1 MFKCVHHTGP
11 IKLAVFFSK
20 CYNEFMKI
28 DDILSTEK
36 PRLLLQVCCAPCF
49 CGSIDYLTEHFD
61 VTAFFYN
68 PNIQPK
74 EEFNLRLEALKQLI
88 VNYPSVKLIVPE
100 QDETEYLDFI
110 KGLENEKE
118 GGSRCTACFDLRLE
132 KTALYLNDHKDEFDC
147 FATTL
152 TVSPHKNARL
162 INEIGNKLG
171 DKYKVQYLE
180 SDFKKKDGFLR
191 SIKKSKKLDL
201 YRQDY
206 CGCSFS
212 NWHNN

>member
-1 MFKCVHHTGP
+1 
-11 IKLAVFFSK
+11 
-20 CYNEFMKI
+20 MKTE
-28 DDILSTEK
+28 DIVQAEK

-49 CGSIDYLTEHFD
+49 CGSIEYLTEHFD

-74 EEFNLRLEALKQLI
+74 EEFNLRLDALKQLI
-88 VNYPSVKLIVPE
+88 EHFPSVKLIVPE
-100 QDETEYLDFI
+100 QDESEYLSFVE
-110 KGLENEKE
+110 GLEKEKE

-132 KTALYLNDHKDEFDC
+132 KTAQYMRENDYDY

-152 TVSPHKNARL
+152 TVSPHKNAKL
-162 INEIGNKLG
+162 INEIGNKLAS
-171 DKYKVQYLE
+171 KYTVKYLE
-180 SDFKKKDGFLR
+180 SDFKKKDGYLR
-191 SIKKSKKLDL
+191 SIRLSKELDL

-212 NWHNN
+212 NWHNQ

>member
-1 MFKCVHHTGP
+1 
-11 IKLAVFFSK
+11 
-20 CYNEFMKI
+20 MKI
-28 DDILSTEK
+28 EDIKTTEK

-49 CGSIDYLTEHFD
+49 AGSVEYLTEHFD

-74 EEFNLRLEALKQLI
+74 QEFNLRLDALKQLI
-88 VNYPSVKLIVPE
+88 ESFPSVKLVVPE
-100 QDETEYLDFI
+100 QDENEYLTYV
-110 KGLENEKE
+110 KGLEKEKE
-118 GGSRCTACFDLRLE
+118 GGARCTGCFELRLE
-132 KTALYLNDHKDEFDC
+132 KTAKYMMDNMGDFDY

-152 TVSPHKNARL
+152 TVSPHKNAKL
-162 INEIGNKLG
+162 INEIGNKIAT
-171 DKYKVQYLE
+171 KYGVNYLE

-191 SIKKSKKLDL
+191 SINKSKELGL

-212 NWHNN
+212 NWHK

>member
-1 MFKCVHHTGP
+1 
-11 IKLAVFFSK
+11 
-20 CYNEFMKI
+20 MKI
-28 DDILSTEK
+28 EDVIISPK

-49 CGSIDYLTEHFD
+49 CGSIDQLTENFT

-74 EEFNLRLEALKQLI
+74 EEFNLRLDALKQLI
-88 VNYPSVKLIVPE
+88 AHYPSVKLIVPE
-100 QDETEYLDFI
+100 QDEEEYLSFV

-118 GGSRCTACFDLRLE
+118 GGSRCTSCFDLRLE
-132 KTALYLNDHKDEFDC
+132 KTAKFLADNSGEFDY

-152 TVSPHKNARL
+152 TVSPHKNAKL
-162 INEIGNKLG
+162 INEIGNKMG
-171 DKYKVQYLE
+171 EKYNVQYLE

-191 SIKKSKKLDL
+191 SIRKSKELDL

-212 NWHNN
+212 NWRK

>member
-1 MFKCVHHTGP
+1 
-11 IKLAVFFSK
+11 
-20 CYNEFMKI
+20 MKI
-28 DDILSTEK
+28 EDIKTTEK

-49 CGSIDYLTEHFD
+49 AGSVEYLTEHFD

-74 EEFNLRLEALKQLI
+74 QEFNLRLDALKQLI
-88 VNYPSVKLIVPE
+88 ESFPSVKLIVPE
-100 QDETEYLDFI
+100 QDENEYLTYI
-110 KGLENEKE
+110 KGLEKEKE
-118 GGSRCTACFDLRLE
+118 GGARCTGCFELRLE
-132 KTALYLNDHKDEFDC
+132 KTAKYMVDNATYYDY

-152 TVSPHKNARL
+152 TVSPHKNAKL
-162 INEIGNKLG
+162 INEIGNKIARQ
-171 DKYKVQYLE
+171 YNVNYLE

-191 SIKKSKKLDL
+191 SINKSKELGL

-212 NWHNN
+212 NWHK

>member
-1 MFKCVHHTGP
+1 
-11 IKLAVFFSK
+11 
-20 CYNEFMKI
+20 MKI
-28 DDILSTEK
+28 EDIIQAEK

-49 CGSIDYLTEHFD
+49 AGSIDYLTEHFA

-74 EEFNLRLEALKQLI
+74 EEFNIRLDALKQLI
-88 VNYPSVKLIVPE
+88 VQYPSVKLVVPE
-100 QDETEYLDFI
+100 QDEDEYLTFV
-110 KGLENEKE
+110 KGLENERE
-118 GGSRCTACFDLRLE
+118 GGGRCTACFNLRLE
-132 KTALYLNDHKDEFDC
+132 KTAQFMRDNKGDYDY

-152 TVSPHKNARL
+152 TVSPHKNAKI
-162 INEIGNKLG
+162 INEIGNKM
-171 DKYKVQYLE
+171 DEKYNVQYLD

-191 SIKKSKKLDL
+191 SIQKSKALNL

-212 NWHNN
+212 NWHIN

>member
-1 MFKCVHHTGP
+1 
-11 IKLAVFFSK
+11 
-20 CYNEFMKI
+20 MKI
-28 DDILSTEK
+28 EDIKQTEK

-49 CGSIDYLTEHFD
+49 AGSVEYLTEHFD

-74 EEFNLRLEALKQLI
+74 QEFNLRLDALKQLI
-88 VNYPSVKLIVPE
+88 ESFPSVKLVVPE
-100 QDETEYLDFI
+100 QDENEYLTYV
-110 KGLENEKE
+110 KGLEKEKE
-118 GGSRCTACFDLRLE
+118 GGARCTGCFELRLE
-132 KTALYLNDHKDEFDC
+132 KTAKFMVDNMGDYDY

-152 TVSPHKNARL
+152 TVSPHKNAKL
-162 INEIGNKLG
+162 INEIGNKIANQ
-171 DKYKVQYLE
+171 YNVNYLE

-191 SIKKSKKLDL
+191 SINKSKELGL

-212 NWHNN
+212 NWHK

>member
-1 MFKCVHHTGP
+1 
-11 IKLAVFFSK
+11 
-20 CYNEFMKI
+20 MKI
-28 DDILSTEK
+28 EDIKTTEK

-49 CGSIDYLTEHFD
+49 AGSVEYLTEHFD

-74 EEFNLRLEALKQLI
+74 QEFNLRLDALKQLI
-88 VNYPSVKLIVPE
+88 ESFPSVKLVVPE
-100 QDETEYLDFI
+100 QDENEYLTYG
-110 KGLENEKE
+110 KGLEKEKE
-118 GGSRCTACFDLRLE
+118 GGARCTGCFELRLE
-132 KTALYLNDHKDEFDC
+132 RTAKYMMDNMGDFDY

-152 TVSPHKNARL
+152 TVSPHKNAKL
-162 INEIGNKLG
+162 INEIGNKIAT
-171 DKYKVQYLE
+171 KYNVNYLE

-191 SIKKSKKLDL
+191 SINKSKELGL

-212 NWHNN
+212 NWHNQ

>member
-1 MFKCVHHTGP
+1 
-11 IKLAVFFSK
+11 
-20 CYNEFMKI
+20 MKI
-28 DDILSTEK
+28 EDIVETKK

-49 CGSIDYLTEHFD
+49 CGSIEYLTEHFD

-74 EEFNLRLEALKQLI
+74 AEFNKRIDALKQL
-88 VNYPSVKLIVPE
+88 VEQFEGVKLIVPE
-100 QDETEYLDFI
+100 QDENEYLTCI
-110 KGLENEKE
+110 SGLEKEKE
-118 GGSRCTACFDLRLE
+118 GGARCTACFDLRLE
-132 KTALYLNDHKDEFDC
+132 KTASFMADNKGEFDY

-152 TVSPHKNARL
+152 TVSPHKNAKL
-162 INEIGNKLG
+162 INEIGNKMG
-171 DKYKVQYLE
+171 EKYNVQYLE

-191 SIKKSKKLDL
+191 SIRMSKELGL

>member
-1 MFKCVHHTGP
+1 
-11 IKLAVFFSK
+11 
-20 CYNEFMKI
+20 MKI
-28 DDILSTEK
+28 EDIKTTEK

-49 CGSIDYLTEHFD
+49 AGSVEYLTEHFD

-74 EEFNLRLEALKQLI
+74 QEFNLRLDALKQLI
-88 VNYPSVKLIVPE
+88 ESFPSVKLVVPE
-100 QDETEYLDFI
+100 QDENEYLTYI
-110 KGLENEKE
+110 KGLEKEKE
-118 GGSRCTACFDLRLE
+118 GGARCTGCFELRLE
-132 KTALYLNDHKDEFDC
+132 KTAKYMMDNMGDFDY

-152 TVSPHKNARL
+152 TVSPHKNAKL
-162 INEIGNKLG
+162 INEIGNKIAT
-171 DKYKVQYLE
+171 KYNVDYLE

-191 SIKKSKKLDL
+191 SINKSKELGL

-212 NWHNN
+212 NWHK

>member
-1 MFKCVHHTGP
+1 
-11 IKLAVFFSK
+11 
-20 CYNEFMKI
+20 MKI
-28 DDILSTEK
+28 EDIIQTEK
-36 PRLLLQVCCAPCF
+36 PTLLLQVCCAPCF
-49 CGSIDYLTEHFD
+49 SGSIDYLTEHFD

-74 EEFNLRLEALKQLI
+74 EEFNLRLDALKQLI
-88 VNYPSVKLIVPE
+88 EQYPSVKLVVPE
-100 QDETEYLDFI
+100 QDEDEYLAFT

-132 KTALYLNDHKDEFDC
+132 KTAQFMQDNKGVYDY

-152 TVSPHKNARL
+152 TVSPHKNAKVM
-162 INEIGNKLG
+162 NEIGNRLAE
-171 DKYKVQYLE
+171 KYNVQYLE

-191 SIKKSKKLDL
+191 SIKKSKELNL

-206 CGCSFS
+206 CGCSYS
-212 NWHNN
+212 NWHK

>member
-1 MFKCVHHTGP
+1 MAPVHTMTTA
-11 IKLAVFFSK
+11 IKLAVFCAK
-20 CYNEFMKI
+20 CYNDFMKI
-28 DDILSTEK
+28 EDIMQTEK

-49 CGSIDYLTEHFD
+49 TGSIDYLTEHFD

-74 EEFNLRLEALKQLI
+74 QEFNLRLDALKQLI
-88 VNYPSVKLIVPE
+88 EQYPSVKLVVPE
-100 QDETEYLDFI
+100 QDEEEYLDFV

-132 KTALYLNDHKDEFDC
+132 KTARFMNDNKGAYDY

-162 INEIGNKLG
+162 INEIGNKLAE
-171 DKYKVQYLE
+171 KYNVQYLE

-191 SIKKSKKLDL
+191 SIKKSKELNL

-212 NWHNN
+212 NWHK

>member
-1 MFKCVHHTGP
+1 
-11 IKLAVFFSK
+11 
-20 CYNEFMKI
+20 MKI
-28 DDILSTEK
+28 EDIKQTEK

-49 CGSIDYLTEHFD
+49 AGSVEYLTEHFD

-74 EEFNLRLEALKQLI
+74 QEFNLRLDALKQLI
-88 VNYPSVKLIVPE
+88 ESFPSVKLVVPE
-100 QDETEYLDFI
+100 QDENEYLTYI
-110 KGLENEKE
+110 KGLEKEKE
-118 GGSRCTACFDLRLE
+118 GGARCTGCFELRLE
-132 KTALYLNDHKDEFDC
+132 KTAKFMADNMGDYDY

-152 TVSPHKNARL
+152 TVSPHKNAKL
-162 INEIGNKLG
+162 INEIGNKIANQYG
-171 DKYKVQYLE
+171 VNYLE

-191 SIKKSKKLDL
+191 SINKSKELGL

-212 NWHNN
+212 NWHK

>member
-1 MFKCVHHTGP
+1 
-11 IKLAVFFSK
+11 
-20 CYNEFMKI
+20 MKI
-28 DDILSTEK
+28 EDIIQAEK

-49 CGSIDYLTEHFD
+49 AGSIDYLTEHFA

-74 EEFNLRLEALKQLI
+74 EEFNIRLDALKQLI
-88 VNYPSVKLIVPE
+88 VQYPSVKLVVPK
-100 QDETEYLDFI
+100 QDEDEYLAFV
-110 KGLENEKE
+110 KGLENEQE
-118 GGSRCTACFDLRLE
+118 GGGRCTACFNLRLE
-132 KTALYLNDHKDEFDC
+132 KTAQFMRDNKGDYDY

-152 TVSPHKNARL
+152 TVSPHKNAKI
-162 INEIGNKLG
+162 INEIGNKVG
-171 DKYKVQYLE
+171 EKHNVQYLD

-191 SIKKSKKLDL
+191 SIRKSKKLNL

-212 NWHNN
+212 NWHIN

>member
-1 MFKCVHHTGP
+1 MR
-11 IKLAVFFSK
+11 I
-20 CYNEFMKI
+20 E
-28 DDILSTEK
+28 DIISTEK
-36 PRLLLQVCCAPCF
+36 PRLLLHVCCAPCF
-49 CGSIDYLTEHFD
+49 CGVIENLTERFD

-74 EEFNLRLEALKQLI
+74 EEFNLRLQALKQLI
-88 VNYPSVKLIVPE
+88 VHFPSVKLIVPE
-100 QDETEYLDFI
+100 QDENDYIDFV

-118 GGSRCTACFDLRLE
+118 GGARCKECFVLRLE
-132 KTALYLNDHKDEFDC
+132 KTAQFLADHKEGYDY

-152 TVSPHKNARL
+152 TVSPHKNATL
-162 INEIGNKLG
+162 INSIGNQIAE
-171 DKYKVQYLE
+171 KYDVQYLD

-191 SIKKSKKLDL
+191 SIRLSKELDL

-212 NWHNN
+212 NWH

>member
-1 MFKCVHHTGP
+1 
-11 IKLAVFFSK
+11 
-20 CYNEFMKI
+20 MKI
-28 DDILSTEK
+28 EDIKQTEK

-49 CGSIDYLTEHFD
+49 AGSVEYLTEHFD

-74 EEFNLRLEALKQLI
+74 QEFNLRLDALKQLI
-88 VNYPSVKLIVPE
+88 ESFPSVKLVVPE
-100 QDETEYLDFI
+100 QDENEYLTCI
-110 KGLENEKE
+110 KGLEKEKE
-118 GGSRCTACFDLRLE
+118 GGARCTGCFELRLE
-132 KTALYLNDHKDEFDC
+132 KTAKFMVDNMGDYDY

-152 TVSPHKNARL
+152 TVSPHKNAKL
-162 INEIGNKLG
+162 INEIGNKIANQ
-171 DKYKVQYLE
+171 YNVNYLE

-191 SIKKSKKLDL
+191 SINKSKELGL

-212 NWHNN
+212 NWHK

>member
-1 MFKCVHHTGP
+1 
-11 IKLAVFFSK
+11 
-20 CYNEFMKI
+20 MKI
-28 DDILSTEK
+28 EDIKTTEK

-49 CGSIDYLTEHFD
+49 AGSVEYLTEHFD

-74 EEFNLRLEALKQLI
+74 QEFNLRLDALKQLI
-88 VNYPSVKLIVPE
+88 GSFPSVKLVVPE
-100 QDETEYLDFI
+100 QDENEYLTYV
-110 KGLENEKE
+110 KGLEKEKE
-118 GGSRCTACFDLRLE
+118 GGARCTGCFELRLE
-132 KTALYLNDHKDEFDC
+132 KTAMYMMDNMGDFDY

-152 TVSPHKNARL
+152 TVSPHKNAKL
-162 INEIGNKLG
+162 INEIGNKIAT
-171 DKYKVQYLE
+171 KYGVNYLE

-191 SIKKSKKLDL
+191 SINKSKDLGL

-212 NWHNN
+212 NWHNQ

>member
-1 MFKCVHHTGP
+1 
-11 IKLAVFFSK
+11 
-20 CYNEFMKI
+20 MKI
-28 DDILSTEK
+28 EDIKTTEK

-49 CGSIDYLTEHFD
+49 AGSVEYLTEHFD

-74 EEFNLRLEALKQLI
+74 QEFNLRLDALKQLI
-88 VNYPSVKLIVPE
+88 ESFPSVKLVVPE
-100 QDETEYLDFI
+100 QDENEYLTYI
-110 KGLENEKE
+110 KGFEKEKE
-118 GGSRCTACFDLRLE
+118 GGARCTGCFELRLE
-132 KTALYLNDHKDEFDC
+132 KTAKYMMDNMGDFDY

-152 TVSPHKNARL
+152 TVSPHKNAKL
-162 INEIGNKLG
+162 INEIGNKIARQ
-171 DKYKVQYLE
+171 YNVNYLE

-191 SIKKSKKLDL
+191 SINKSKELGL

-212 NWHNN
+212 NWHK

>member
-1 MFKCVHHTGP
+1 
-11 IKLAVFFSK
+11 
-20 CYNEFMKI
+20 MKI
-28 DDILSTEK
+28 EDIKTTEK

-49 CGSIDYLTEHFD
+49 AGSVEYLTEHFD

-74 EEFNLRLEALKQLI
+74 QEFNLRLDALKQLI
-88 VNYPSVKLIVPE
+88 ESFPSVKLVVPE
-100 QDETEYLDFI
+100 QDENEYLAYV
-110 KGLENEKE
+110 KGLEKEKE
-118 GGSRCTACFDLRLE
+118 GGARCTGCFELRLE
-132 KTALYLNDHKDEFDC
+132 KTAKYMMDNMGDFDY

-152 TVSPHKNARL
+152 TVSPHKNAKI
-162 INEIGNKLG
+162 INEIGNKIAT
-171 DKYKVQYLE
+171 KYGVNYLE

-191 SIKKSKKLDL
+191 SINKSKELGL

-212 NWHNN
+212 NWHNQ